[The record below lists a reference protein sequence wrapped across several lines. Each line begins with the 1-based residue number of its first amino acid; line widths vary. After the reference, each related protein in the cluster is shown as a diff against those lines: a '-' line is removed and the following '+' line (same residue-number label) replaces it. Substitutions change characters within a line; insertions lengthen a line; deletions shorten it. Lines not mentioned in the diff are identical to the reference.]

1 MKRSIRLL
9 IPVVLTALCACT
21 RKEPT
26 TPKVEYV
33 PPLEQPKVEPE
44 LEKKTDPPQSPETTA
59 PAVAFGDH
67 KILVRDCLLRLPQSK
82 QVGSTA
88 LPRDRVRLAALT
100 DNDAAT
106 SAVVPATRDLPLD
119 VVYHFGGAEVSPR
132 ELVVLLPESA
142 PADART
148 ARVEVL
154 TSIVSA
160 STGFQLVRAD
170 PLEETGRL
178 QRFRLRP
185 QAAKWVIIRFIPGVR
200 AERVAIAEI
209 ALLGKVGPP
218 ESPYAFK
225 ESPTKAI
232 DLLDKLKSLAGASIA
247 LSPEE
252 ADLVADVKDGKF
264 RKWPF
269 AEAALFVSGVSDS
282 TKRKEYLA
290 KIDSLT
296 TDAKKEL
303 AASDAIEGKGEK
315 LLRWLHAKALAGGYV
330 AGQTDLPPVLDRGQF
345 NCVSSAVLYNV
356 LAKRLGLDSRG
367 IQVPDHA
374 FSIVYDG
381 TRHFDVETTTDRGFN
396 PLRDKAAV
404 AEFESRTGFTYV
416 PDSDRDQRREVTD
429 AGMLA
434 MIYFNHGVARFQAG
448 DFPAALAAFFRA
460 LSLDRD
466 LAAATKNALVALAA
480 WSVTEAEAG
489 RFPAART
496 IVRTGLALAPND
508 ARLQYARVQILAEY
522 ADHEFARAGLD
533 AGLAALREA
542 AAEAPEGPFVHLQA
556 WVVVRPGEALIAAKK
571 WEEAIA
577 IVEPSL
583 SKVDP
588 PAREDLLRWR
598 GGVFLLWAND
608 EIAAGHFERALEI
621 VERGLKMHPKDG
633 RFPDLLTAV
642 ARSWVQT
649 AHAEKGPEVAKEVVK
664 ALVEKGMQNPAL
676 SESARRAPYWL
687 VIELQDAGKPEEFEA
702 ALAASG
708 PLVPAKVDEKQIL
721 RDVYDHWAGAL
732 LDKGDYRGAFG
743 VYLRALERLPDDPIV
758 RAHLAYV
765 IHRWLGAVEKTD
777 GVEKV
782 KEMIAKLREEHPKL
796 KDLIGLTPAAV
807 WTNIRGL
814 RDAGQFAE
822 ALEALDR
829 FADLLSKS
837 DEVRNMYHH
846 LYDRWADEFLNKKD
860 HARAVDVYE
869 LAARR
874 FPKDTHVSN
883 NLAATIQEWALGL
896 QADGREGEAKAVL
909 LRTLVR
915 FPNVKDVAEVAKN
928 HVALAVQSLRKNG
941 KYADALAVLDRHMDL
956 LREVHGSKAAEEH
969 SKIGR
974 NVYYAWAGEYR
985 ERKEWDKALE
995 IYEKGMKHLPSD
1007 KELVGA
1013 AAGVYDSW
1021 AETFMDK
1028 KDWNGA
1034 IAIYDKGLLRFPD
1047 SSLLKHNREYCEAMK
1062 KPKGK

>member
-1 MKRSIRLL
+1 MKRSIRFLM
-9 IPVVLTALCACT
+9 PVVLAALCACT
-21 RKEPT
+21 KKESPA
-26 TPKVEYV
+26 PKVDYV
-33 PPLEQPKVEPE
+33 PPVEQPKINPQPG
-44 LEKKTDPPQSPETTA
+44 KKTEQPQTKGTTA
-59 PAVAFGDH
+59 PVVTLGDR
-67 KILVRDCLLRLPQSK
+67 KILVRDCLLRLPQTK

-88 LPRDRVRLAALT
+88 LPSDRKRLVALT

-106 SAVVPATRDLPLD
+106 AAVVPATRDLPLD
-119 VVYHFGGAEVSPR
+119 VVYHFGGAEVNAH

-142 PADART
+142 PADARA

-170 PLEETGRL
+170 PLEATDRL

-185 QAAKWVIIRFIPGVR
+185 QAAKWVIIRFIPGMR
-200 AERVAIAEI
+200 SERVAIAEV

-225 ESPTKAI
+225 ETPTKAI
-232 DLLDKLKSLAGASIA
+232 DLLNKLKGLAGAPIA

-252 ADLVADVKDGKF
+252 ADLVADVKEGKF
-264 RKWPF
+264 RKWTF
-269 AEAALFVSGVSDS
+269 ADAALFVSGVSDS
-282 TKRKEYLA
+282 AKRKAYLA
-290 KIDSLT
+290 KIDNFAA
-296 TDAKKEL
+296 DAKKEL
-303 AASDAIEGKGEK
+303 EATDAIEGKGEK
-315 LLRWLHAKALAGGYV
+315 LLRWLHAKAMASGYV

-345 NCVSSAVLYNV
+345 NCVSSAVLYNL
-356 LAKRLGLDSRG
+356 LAKRLGLDSRA

-416 PDSDRDQRREVTD
+416 PDSDRDQRREVSD

-434 MIYFNHGVARFQAG
+434 MIYFNHGVDRLKAG
-448 DFPAALAAFFRA
+448 EFSAALGAFFRA

-466 LAAATKNALVALAA
+466 LASATKNALVAMAL
-480 WSVTEAEAG
+480 WSVAEAEAG
-489 RFPAART
+489 RIPAARA
-496 IVRTGLALAPND
+496 IVKTGLSLAPND
-508 ARLQYARVQILAEY
+508 ARLLYARVQVWAEY
-522 ADHEFARAGLD
+522 ADREFTRAGLD

-542 AAEAPEGPFVHLQA
+542 AMEAPDGPFVHLQA
-556 WVVVRPGEALIAAKK
+556 WVVAKPGEALVAAKK
-571 WEEAIA
+571 WDEAIA

-608 EIAAGHFERALEI
+608 EIAAGHFEKALEI

-642 ARSWVQT
+642 ARNWVQT
-649 AHAEKGPEVAKEVVK
+649 AHAEGGREGAEKVVK
-664 ALVEKGMQNPAL
+664 VLTEKGKTDPAL
-676 SESARRAPYWL
+676 SEPARRAPYWL
-687 VIELQDAGKPEEFEA
+687 VIELQDAAKPEEIEA
-702 ALAASG
+702 ALATVG
-708 PLVPAKVDEKQIL
+708 PLVPAEVDDKQIL

-732 LDKGDYRGAFG
+732 LDKGDYRGAFA

-765 IHRWLGAVEKTD
+765 IHRWLGAIEKSD
-777 GVEKV
+777 GPEKV
-782 KEMIAKLREEHPKL
+782 KELIAKLREGHPKL

-837 DEVRNMYHH
+837 DEVRDMYRH
-846 LYDRWADEFLNKKD
+846 LYDRWADEFLQKKD
-860 HARAVDVYE
+860 HSRAVDVYE

-874 FPKDTHVSN
+874 FPNDDHVTN

-928 HVALAVQSLRKNG
+928 HVALAVQSLRKG
-941 KYADALAVLDRHMDL
+941 KKYSEALAVLDRHMDL

-969 SKIGR
+969 SRIGR
-974 NVYYAWAGEYR
+974 NVYFAWAEEPL

-995 IYEKGMKHLPSD
+995 IYEKGIKHLPND
-1007 KELVGA
+1007 KELVDA
-1013 AAGVYDSW
+1013 AAGIYD
-1021 AETFMDK
+1021 AQAKILMDK
-1028 KDWNGA
+1028 KDWTGA
-1034 IAIYDKGLLRFPD
+1034 IAVYDMGLKRFPD
-1047 SSLLKHNREYCEAMK
+1047 SSLLKHNRDYCEAMK
-1062 KPKGK
+1062 KK